1 MKRNDTSWTD
11 PGTIPL
17 GDLKEETL
25 RNISK
30 KLPCCL
36 GYSKP
41 SAQLWIRIQS
51 ESNPKLLKAPMNI
64 QPCVSEIL
72 HSVSAIAQGRSS
84 DSPMTLSEPNRQ
96 KQRGQ
101 SKQNHMGYFH
111 LSLLQVDN
119 QDIVS
124 SLQKIKD
131 KMMTHIPC
139 INVSNKLASRIYLLL
154 QVLQII

>member
-17 GDLKEETL
+17 EDLKEETL
-25 RNISK
+25 SSISK
-30 KLPCCL
+30 KLLCCL

-41 SAQLWIRIQS
+41 SAQLWKRIQS
-51 ESNPKLLKAPMNI
+51 ESNPKLLKVPMNI
-64 QPCVSEIL
+64 LPCVSEIL
-72 HSVSAIAQGRSS
+72 HSVSEIAQGRSS
-84 DSPMTLSEPNRQ
+84 DSPMTLSESNRK

-131 KMMTHIPC
+131 KMMTHIPS
-139 INVSNKLASRIYLLL
+139 INVSDKLASRLHLLL
-154 QVLQII
+154 QIFQII